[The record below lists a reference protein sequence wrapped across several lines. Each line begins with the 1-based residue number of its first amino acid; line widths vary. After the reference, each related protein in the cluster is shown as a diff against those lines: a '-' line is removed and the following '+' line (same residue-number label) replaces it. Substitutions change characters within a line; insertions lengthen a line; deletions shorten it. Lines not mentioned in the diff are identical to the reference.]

1 MQAWDAAFFSRARA
15 GLRQSHAP
23 RAARIHTLR
32 PMKSTTML
40 LAGAA
45 LLAATGSA
53 VAVDFKPDGV
63 SLEAGIGKNGARM
76 AGVGLVWDW
85 DFERMRRKS
94 ELTAHTELMLNGWR
108 AEKPDRSGDRFYSQ
122 VVLLPSIRMR
132 MARGAS
138 PVFLEFGIGLS
149 WMNRKLETPDRQF
162 STQWN
167 FYDVLGLGYTIGGPQ
182 GKNEIDVRL
191 VHFSNA
197 GIKNPNPGLN
207 FLQLRYS
214 HEF

>member
-1 MQAWDAAFFSRARA
+1 MKTTILAR
-15 GLRQSHAP
+15 SC
-23 RAARIHTLR
+23 
-32 PMKSTTML
+32 S
-40 LAGAA
+40 AA
-45 LLAATGSA
+45 LLAACLPLAHAADWHPDA
-53 VAVDFKPDGV
+53 VTLKVGGGDSHA
-63 SLEAGIGKNGARM
+63 AM
-76 AGVGLVWDW
+76 AGTGLRWDW